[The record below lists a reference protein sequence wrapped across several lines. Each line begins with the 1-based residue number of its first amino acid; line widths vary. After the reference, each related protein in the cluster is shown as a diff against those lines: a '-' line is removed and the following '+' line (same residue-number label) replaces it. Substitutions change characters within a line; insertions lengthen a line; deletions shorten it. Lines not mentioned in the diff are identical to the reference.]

1 LPSSPSSNP
10 SSLSPPSS
18 MGVAKSWPAATTLDV
33 KEDLERDVG
42 GRGELPRTFARGG
55 DWGGARPRPRAEAV
69 AGASSPELAL
79 AAAEAGAEIPTP
91 AHSGGGRGRRSSL
104 APALR
109 SRWQPWREGEKQPWR
124 KEEEQ
129 PWLAAREQSV

>member
-69 AGASSPELAL
+69 AVRAPPSLRSRRRRPGRRSPRPRT
-79 AAAEAGAEIPTP
+79 AAVAG
-91 AHSGGGRGRRSSL
+91 GGGRPSRLLYARGGSHGAREKSSHGARKRSS
-104 APALR
+104 R
-109 SRWQPWREGEKQPWR
+109 G
-124 KEEEQ
+124 
-129 PWLAAREQSV
+129 